1 MTEVVVT
8 QSGNTQ
14 VVQSQQVNRVVTDD
28 KPARV
33 ITSGMVPPPMV
44 ANISNSSDI
53 DITNRQEGSL
63 LVYNTVT
70 NKWTAT
76 NTLDNVI
83 IESGQF

>member
-14 VVQSQQVNRVVTDD
+14 VVQDQRVNRVVTDD

-33 ITSGMVPPPMV
+33 ITSGMAPPPMV
-44 ANISNSSDI
+44 NNISNSADI
-53 DITNRQEGSL
+53 DVTNVQEGSL
-63 LVYNTVT
+63 LVYNTAT

-76 NTLDNVI
+76 NILENVV

>member
-14 VVQSQQVNRVVTDD
+14 VVQDQRINRVVTDD

-44 ANISNSSDI
+44 VNISNSSDI

-76 NTLDNVI
+76 NTLENVI

>member
-14 VVQSQQVNRVVTDD
+14 VVQDQRINRVVTDD

-44 ANISNSSDI
+44 VNISNSSDI

>member
-14 VVQSQQVNRVVTDD
+14 VVQDQRINRVVTDD

-44 ANISNSSDI
+44 VNISNSSDI
-53 DITNRQEGSL
+53 DITDLQEGSL

-76 NTLDNVI
+76 NTLENVV

>member
-44 ANISNSSDI
+44 VNISNSSDI